1 MLFRS
6 YKAFAPNIVVLPGTY
21 AWTGVSN
28 ATTGRTD
35 SFGREQSTPQAA
47 ASAFGVKL
55 ASYPADVLRLN
66 AQREAQAK
74 IMEIDRNITQLRRE
88 RQRNG
93 IDDAEFEQKIARQVA
108 KKNQVRDDHQRRVG
122 GG

>member
-1 MLFRS
+1 MPVR
-6 YKAFAPNIVVLPGTY
+6 A
-21 AWTGVSN
+21 
-28 ATTGRTD
+28 GRD
-35 SFGREQSTPQAA
+35 SVGREQSTTQAA

-55 ASYPADVLRLN
+55 ASYPNDVLRLN

-74 IMEIDRNITQLRRE
+74 IMEIDRNITQLKRE

-93 IDDAEFEQKIARQVA
+93 IDDTEFMEKVEAQNA
-108 KKNQVRDDHQRRVG
+108 KKLRVVNDLQRRAG